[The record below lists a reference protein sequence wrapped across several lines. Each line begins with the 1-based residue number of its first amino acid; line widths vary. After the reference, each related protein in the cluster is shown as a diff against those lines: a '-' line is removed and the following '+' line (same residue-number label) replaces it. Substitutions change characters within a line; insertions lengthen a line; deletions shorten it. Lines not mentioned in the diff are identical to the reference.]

1 MEPVSFGTAIANSVM
16 LLFGFLSSE
25 RQRSLKERHFKALQ
39 LVDDL
44 KALKYPKWST
54 VRLIK
59 ARKELMN
66 FSLAFL
72 KELYE
77 QMKETHATPN

>member
-16 LLFGFLSSE
+16 LLFGFLSKE
-25 RQRSLKERHFKALQ
+25 RQNKLNKDHFKALQ
-39 LVDDL
+39 LVDEL
-44 KALKYPKWST
+44 KAARYPKWST

-59 ARKELMN
+59 ARKSLQN
-66 FSLAFL
+66 FSIAFL

-77 QMKETHATPN
+77 QLKEKNVPNT